1 VRFYIRFCGIADLYA
16 SPAHAKGTDS
26 GIKDGLLMGIEN
38 KIVVITGAS
47 KGLGRETAIHFGQRK
62 AQVIL
67 VSRTEMLL
75 CQVRD
80 EIERQTGNAPLVIRC
95 DISSETD
102 VSHMAAMIKERFQHI
117 DVLINNAGFGTYR
130 VSENISNQEM
140 RRHFEVNFF
149 GAYYCVKALLPLLKH
164 SEAGYVLNIGSLF
177 SQVALAENSVYA
189 ATKFALA
196 GFSEGLRRELKP
208 LGIGIGLFLPGPMQ
222 TSFQETREEGTWK
235 SSDRMALDPKQAAS
249 VLEKMIHQRKKQVIL
264 PWWLMLALRVRYGN

>member
-1 VRFYIRFCGIADLYA
+1 
-16 SPAHAKGTDS
+16 
-26 GIKDGLLMGIEN
+26 MGIEN
-38 KIVVITGAS
+38 RIVVNPGAS
-47 KGLGRETAIHFGQRK
+47 KGLGRETAIHLSRKK

-67 VSRTEMLL
+67 ISRTETLL
-75 CQVRD
+75 HQVRG
-80 EIERQTGNAPLVIRC
+80 EVEKLTGNTPLIIRC

-140 RRHFEVNFF
+140 RRHFDVNFF
-149 GAYYCVKALLPLLKH
+149 GAYYCVKALLPLLKQ

-208 LGIGIGLFLPGPMQ
+208 FGIGVGLFLPGPMK
-222 TSFQETREEGTWK
+222 TSFRETREAGMLK
-235 SSDRMALDPKQAAS
+235 PPKYIALDPKKVAS
-249 VLEKMIHQRKKQVIL
+249 VLEKMIQQRKKQAIL
-264 PWWLMLALRVRYGN
+264 PWWMMRALKIRYSN

>member
-1 VRFYIRFCGIADLYA
+1 
-16 SPAHAKGTDS
+16 
-26 GIKDGLLMGIEN
+26 MGIEN

-47 KGLGRETAIHFGQRK
+47 KGLGRETAIRLGQKK

-67 VSRTEMLL
+67 VARTETLL
-75 CQVRD
+75 CQVRN
-80 EIERQTGNAPLVIRC
+80 EIEKLTGNAPLVIRC

-130 VSENISNQEM
+130 VSEKISTREM

-149 GAYYCVKALLPLLKH
+149 GAYYCIQALLPFLKQ
-164 SEAGYVLNIGSLF
+164 SEAGYILNVGSLF
-177 SQVALAENSVYA
+177 SRIALAENSIYA

-208 LGIGIGLFLPGPMQ
+208 LGIGIGLFLPGPMK
-222 TSFQETREEGTWK
+222 TSFQETREENTLR
-235 SSDRMALDPKQAAS
+235 SPEFMALDPGKAAS
-249 VLEKMIHQRKKQVIL
+249 VLDKMIQRRKKQVIL
-264 PWWLMLALRVRYGN
+264 PWWMMLALKARYSN

>member
-1 VRFYIRFCGIADLYA
+1 
-16 SPAHAKGTDS
+16 
-26 GIKDGLLMGIEN
+26 MGIEN

-47 KGLGRETAIHFGQRK
+47 KGLGREMAFHLGQKR

-67 VSRTEMLL
+67 VSRTETLL
-75 CQVRD
+75 QQVRG
-80 EIERQTGNAPLVIRC
+80 EVEKLTGNAPLVVRC
-95 DISSETD
+95 DVSSEAD
-102 VSHMAAMIKERFQHI
+102 VSQMAAMIKERFHHI
-117 DVLINNAGFGTYR
+117 DVLINNAGFATCR

-149 GAYYCVKALLPLLKH
+149 GAYYCVKALLPLLKQ

-208 LGIGIGLFLPGPMQ
+208 FGIGVGLFLPGPMK
-222 TSFQETREEGTWK
+222 TSFRDTREEGALK
-235 SSDRMALDPKQAAS
+235 SPGGMALDPKEVGL
-249 VLEKMIHQRKKQVIL
+249 VLEKMIRQRKKQAIL
-264 PWWLMLALRVRYGN
+264 PWWMMLALKIRYSN

>member
-1 VRFYIRFCGIADLYA
+1 MD
-16 SPAHAKGTDS
+16 
-26 GIKDGLLMGIEN
+26 IED

-47 KGLGRETAIHFGQRK
+47 KGLGRETAIHLSRKK

-67 VSRTEMLL
+67 ASRTETLL
-75 CQVRD
+75 YQVRD
-80 EIERQTGNAPLVIRC
+80 EVENLTGNVPLTIRC

-102 VSHMAAMIKERFQHI
+102 VSCMAAVIKERFQRI

-149 GAYYCVKALLPLLKH
+149 GAYYCVKALLPLLKQ

-177 SQVALAENSVYA
+177 SRVALAENSVYA

-208 LGIGIGLFLPGPMQ
+208 LDIGVGLFLPGPMK
-222 TSFQETREEGTWK
+222 TSFQETREETALK
-235 SSDRMALDPKQAAS
+235 SPELMALDPKMVAS

-264 PWWLMLALRVRYGN
+264 PRWMMLALKVRYG